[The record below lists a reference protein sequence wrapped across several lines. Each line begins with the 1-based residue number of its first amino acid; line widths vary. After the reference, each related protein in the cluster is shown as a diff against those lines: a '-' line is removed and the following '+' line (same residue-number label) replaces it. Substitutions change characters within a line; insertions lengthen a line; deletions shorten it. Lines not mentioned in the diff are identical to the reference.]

1 MLLAGR
7 ALPMEG
13 QDKGSHNQ
21 QKSVFPHIFLFY
33 ITSTIY
39 CAGISFKLIF
49 QQATNI
55 KLDRLIFGKW
65 ITTRH
70 TENTSRTSFSNE
82 KIDLNNLFRS
92 GKFKRFPLIDKKKIN
107 ESFVSHTR
115 HAHNTAHPAAS
126 LPFPPSALD

>member
-82 KIDLNNLFRS
+82 KIDFNHLFRS
-92 GKFKRFPLIDKKKIN
+92 VGWLKFKKI
-107 ESFVSHTR
+107 
-115 HAHNTAHPAAS
+115 
-126 LPFPPSALD
+126 L